1 MDKNMKMYISREFRF
16 DAAHNLINYNGKCE
30 NLHGHTYKLKVTL
43 SGSSEKDSGM
53 IVDFTLLKKIVNEK
67 VIDKLDHNYLNN
79 VLEQSTA
86 ENTIE
91 WIWEQLREG
100 LKGGNY
106 ELYELTLWETET
118 SSVTL
123 RKE

>member
-1 MDKNMKMYISREFRF
+1 MKMYISREFRF
-16 DAAHNLINYNGKCE
+16 DAAHNLVNYNGKCE

-43 SGSSEKDSGM
+43 EGSSEKDSGM
-53 IVDFTLLKKIVNEK
+53 IIDFTLLKKIVNER
-67 VIDKLDHNYLNN
+67 VIDKLDHNYLNDI
-79 VLEQSTA
+79 LAQSTA

-100 LKGGNY
+100 LSGGNY
-106 ELYELTLWETET
+106 GLYELTLWETES

-123 RKE
+123 RKQ

>member
-1 MDKNMKMYISREFRF
+1 MIKNTEMYITREFRF
-16 DAAHNLINYNGKCE
+16 DAAHNLVNYKGKCE

-43 SGSSEKDSGM
+43 AGSPEKDSGM
-53 IVDFTLLKKIVNEK
+53 IIDFALLKKIVNER

-86 ENTIE
+86 ENMIE
-91 WIWEQLREG
+91 WIWNELEG
-100 LKGGNY
+100 GLAGGNY
-106 ELYELTLWETET
+106 VLHELTLWETES

-123 RKE
+123 RRE